1 MKILPY
7 YLDWSD
13 RKLNIIHSKLRNMC
27 SSLSADLLLVN
38 LKLNP
43 ACICSDGFENR
54 VHF

>member
-7 YLDWSD
+7 YLGWSD

-27 SSLSADLLLVN
+27 RSLSLGLQLVN

-43 ACICSDGFENR
+43 AVYILNVLVR
-54 VHF
+54 